1 VCVKWSRLAAD
12 KKYGRGGRA
21 RTLAKRN
28 TFESSHDMSDFS
40 VKKNKNHGV
49 GVKKDASFKSG
60 GGKGGGKRPGKERRQ
75 QGQGQGRS
83 RRK

>member
-1 VCVKWSRLAAD
+1 LVCGRLAAD
-12 KKYGRGGRA
+12 KKYGRGGKA
-21 RTLAKRN
+21 KTLAKRN

-49 GVKKDASFKSG
+49 PFKKDVNF
-60 GGKGGGKRPGKERRQ
+60 KGGGGGNKRPGKDRRNKSKS
-75 QGQGQGRS
+75 GAGRS